1 MKKTFVIL
9 GAVAMTLIV
18 GCQKENFGSMDSN
31 RTVLNV
37 GINEAK
43 TTLGE
48 LDGTKRPVYWANGD
62 VLRAN
67 DLTSDALS
75 DVPEKCKSA
84 SFTFERALT
93 YPANLLYP
101 EAYYKD
107 AQTITLPELQA
118 KTTNVPLYG
127 YAESDTGVQMNALLA
142 LIRIPVKQ
150 GEDKDVLKSIVVES
164 KTAGYCLSGDFTIDY
179 QTGALTPGAGAS
191 AKTGMNFTTQLNP
204 DTAVD
209 FFIAVP
215 AGEGVSLSVKFKD
228 QMGHC
233 MTKTLSN
240 KTFVAGQI
248 SALPEIVFAPTNTE
262 FDVVITT
269 AAEWNAFA
277 DAFNNGNY
285 DNVSPL
291 VVSINADL
299 DFQGLTNTVVGDYS
313 GHYHGADDHYC
324 QAVIM
329 GNNHKIL
336 NLHSGQPLVASVD
349 GAGRMDNLTIDGSC
363 SFNFIAD
370 PELQMQ
376 FGPFTEYLKGGMSNC
391 ANYAAITLSGTGD
404 NTKDNYVGG
413 IAGRIREG
421 QMSGCTN
428 YGSISID
435 ETFFSTSSGDGA
447 PNKYAYAGG
456 IVGYVSNA
464 DGKVAGCR
472 NEGTLTTS
480 ALASQVFLGGIAGLS
495 AGTISECTNVGG
507 ISASMARP
515 SGDACKHIYMGG
527 IAARVSGGEVSK
539 CSNVATLNTSSAVKI
554 FYIGGTV
561 ADVAGT
567 VNFSDNTSSGDITS
581 TGGLRDA
588 FFGGLYG
595 RITAANTITIKGN
608 PFTGKISISG
618 HENHETAVYLFAGGI
633 VGLAQKALTITGE
646 GCSIEASI
654 KIPIAAATAT
664 EVMLGGVIGAAGE
677 SGAGKPSKDAKLTVS
692 GINVSGDIKVT
703 DSGKLI
709 KYKKACFGGIVGGAF
724 CGAEISKCS
733 SGASVYFAEGST
745 SSGSNGHPA
754 HLGGIAGRIDG
765 GNSTI
770 SGCTNSGMIYNNL
783 YNNNSWDISGHT
795 GCCAQGGII
804 GSFGYA
810 VENTNTCTI
819 SNCSSSNNIYG
830 YRGISGGIAGYLN
843 KTTVENCSYSSGKI
857 SRGAPSGGI
866 VAAAEECSINGC
878 TATPSSISGNGAGSC
893 VGDGGGIVGAAK
905 GTSVNDCKIYSKISR
920 SGGSTG
926 VYGGIIGFPDATC
939 TIGDITACSFGG
951 TVNGTTV
958 SESNVTSL
966 AAGNAL
972 ITTPISVTYWN
983 GK

>member
-9 GAVAMTLIV
+9 SAAAMTLIA

-31 RTVLNV
+31 KTVLSV

-48 LDGTKRPVYWANGD
+48 LDGTKRPIYWANGD

-67 DLTSDALS
+67 DLTSNALS

-84 SFTFERALT
+84 SFTFEGTLI

-101 EAYYKD
+101 AAYYKD

-127 YAESDTGVQMNALLA
+127 YAESDAGVQMNALLA

-164 KTAGYCLSGDFTIDY
+164 KTDGYCLSGEFTIDY

-248 SALPEIVFAPTNTE
+248 SALPEIVFAPTTTE

-277 DAFNNGNY
+277 DSFNDGNY

-363 SFNFIAD
+363 SFEVTTNPDFQ
-370 PELQMQ
+370 LQ

-391 ANYAAITLSGTGD
+391 ANYGDITLSGAD
-404 NTKDNYVGG
+404 NIKDNYVGG

-421 QMSGCTN
+421 QMSDCTN
-428 YGSISID
+428 YGSISI
-435 ETFFSTSSGDGA
+435 ESTYTAAS
-447 PNKYAYAGG
+447 KYAYAGG
-456 IVGYVSNA
+456 IVGYISNA
-464 DGKVAGCR
+464 DGKVVGCR
-472 NEGTLTTS
+472 NEGQLTTS
-480 ALASQVFLGGIAGLS
+480 ALAPQVFLGGIAGLS
-495 AGTISECTNVGG
+495 AGTITECTNVGG

-515 SGDACKHIYMGG
+515 KGDACKHIYMGG
-527 IAARVSGGEVSK
+527 IAAKISGGEVSK
-539 CSNVATLNTSSAVKI
+539 CSNVAKLNTSSAVKI

-561 ADVAGT
+561 ADVGGT
-567 VNFSDNTSSGDITS
+567 ANLSDNTNSGDITS

-595 RITAANTITIKGN
+595 RITAANTITVKGN

-618 HENHETAVYLFAGGI
+618 HESATSVYLFAGGI

-646 GCSIEASI
+646 ECSIEASI
-654 KIPIAAATAT
+654 KIPIAAATAA
-664 EVMLGGVIGAAGE
+664 EVMLGGVIGGAGE
-677 SGAGKPSKDAKLTVS
+677 NGAGVANADAKLTVS
-692 GINVSGDIKVT
+692 GINVSGDIRIT
-703 DSGKLI
+703 GSGMLI

-733 SGASVYFAEGST
+733 SGASVYFAEAGT
-745 SSGSNGHPA
+745 SSGSNGHPS

-765 GNSTI
+765 GDSSI
-770 SGCTNSGMIYNNL
+770 SSCTNSGNIYNYL
-783 YNNNSWDISGHT
+783 YNNNNWDIATHD
-795 GCCAQGGII
+795 GCCAAGGIV

-810 VENTNTCTI
+810 LGNTNTCTI
-819 SNCSSSNNIYG
+819 SNCSSSNNVYG

-843 KTTVENCSYSSGKI
+843 GTTVENCSYSSGKI

-866 VAAAEECSINGC
+866 VAAADTCSINGC

-893 VGDGGGIVGAAK
+893 VGDGGGIIGAAK
-905 GTSVNDCKIYSKISR
+905 GTSVNDCKIYSTISR

-926 VYGGIIGFPDATC
+926 IYGGIIGCPDADC
-939 TIGDITACSFGG
+939 MIGDKTACSFGG

-958 SESNVTSL
+958 SESNVASL